1 MSRISTYKFDQTV
14 TKNDFVIGSDS
25 TTKYTRNYKLQDLAS
40 FFGKLQSVLGDKFAY
55 IYDQSLAFDELEKQN
70 ITFNNRTQL
79 NTQFSGITD
88 IYINKTNDLNVDV
101 TPYFESLLGGS
112 FLKINNGTKTTEYGI
127 YRIQSVQDYNQD
139 ILLLS
144 VFVFFSNGTK
154 TDSDVAVISHQI
166 AEDKHYKTALMDGD
180 IWQIE
185 HNLNKY
191 PSITVVDTANNVI
204 YGEVNYNDLNNV
216 TITFASSVTGYAYF
230 N

>member
-144 VFVFFSNGTK
+144 VDVLFSNGTI

>member
-101 TPYFESLLGGS
+101 TPYFESLIDSS

-127 YRIQSVQDYNQD
+127 YRIQSVEDYNED

-144 VFVFFSNGTK
+144 VDVLSSNGTI

-166 AEDKHYKTALMDGD
+166 VEDKHHKTALMNGD

-204 YGEVNYNDLNNV
+204 YGEVNYNDFNNV
-216 TITFASSVTGYAYF
+216 TITFTSSVTGYAYF